1 MTKKNLNF
9 EDSLA
14 KLEGIVDALEN
25 SDVSL
30 EESVKKFEEG
40 IKLVKNCQKQLK
52 EAELKVNKLMGD
64 GEILIDSGRMDRK
77 MV

>member
-14 KLEGIVDALEN
+14 KLESIVDALEN
-25 SDVSL
+25 NDVSL

-40 IKLVKNCQKQLK
+40 IKLVKDCQSQLK

-64 GEILIDSGRMDRK
+64 GEILDK
-77 MV
+77 EN

>member
-14 KLEGIVDALEN
+14 KLEGIVDALEDD
-25 SDVSL
+25 DVSL

-40 IKLVKNCQKQLK
+40 IKLVKDCQRQLQ

-64 GEILIDSGRMDRK
+64 GEILDQEN
-77 MV
+77 

>member
-14 KLEGIVDALEN
+14 KLEGIVDALEDN
-25 SDVSL
+25 DVSL

-40 IKLVKNCQKQLK
+40 IKLVKDCQKQLK
-52 EAELKVNKLMGD
+52 EAELKVNRLMGD
-64 GEILIDSGRMDRK
+64 GGILDQEN
-77 MV
+77 

>member
-9 EDSLA
+9 KDSLA
-14 KLEGIVDALEN
+14 KLESIVDALEDN
-25 SDVSL
+25 DVSL

-40 IKLVKNCQKQLK
+40 INLVKDCQKQLK

-64 GEILIDSGRMDRK
+64 GEILDQEN
-77 MV
+77 

>member
-14 KLEGIVDALEN
+14 KLEGIVDALEAN
-25 SDVSL
+25 DVSL
-30 EESVKKFEEG
+30 EDSVKKFEEG
-40 IKLVKNCQKQLK
+40 INLVKDCQKQLK

-64 GEILIDSGRMDRK
+64 GGILDQEN
-77 MV
+77 

>member
-14 KLEGIVDALEN
+14 KLQGIVDALEDN
-25 SDVSL
+25 DVSL

-40 IKLVKNCQKQLK
+40 IKLVKDCQKQLK

-64 GEILIDSGRMDRK
+64 GEILDQEN
-77 MV
+77 

>member
-9 EDSLA
+9 EDSFA
-14 KLEGIVDALEN
+14 KLEGIVDALEDN
-25 SDVSL
+25 DVSL

-40 IKLVKNCQKQLK
+40 IKLVKDCQKQLK

-64 GEILIDSGRMDRK
+64 GEILDQEN
-77 MV
+77 

>member
-14 KLEGIVDALEN
+14 RLEGIVDALEDN
-25 SDVSL
+25 DVSL

-40 IKLVKNCQKQLK
+40 IKLVKDCQKQLK

-64 GEILIDSGRMDRK
+64 GEILNQEN
-77 MV
+77 

>member
-14 KLEGIVDALEN
+14 KLEGIVDALED

-40 IKLVKNCQKQLK
+40 IKLVKDCQNQLQ

-64 GEILIDSGRMDRK
+64 GEILDQEN
-77 MV
+77 

>member
-25 SDVSL
+25 NDVSL

-40 IKLVKNCQKQLK
+40 IKLVKDCQKQLK

-64 GEILIDSGRMDRK
+64 GEILDQEN
-77 MV
+77 

>member
-14 KLEGIVDALEN
+14 KLEGIVDALEDN
-25 SDVSL
+25 DVSL

-40 IKLVKNCQKQLK
+40 IKLVKDCQKQLK
-52 EAELKVNKLMGD
+52 EAELKVYKLMGD
-64 GEILIDSGRMDRK
+64 GEILDQEN
-77 MV
+77 

>member
-14 KLEGIVDALEN
+14 RLEGIVDALEDN
-25 SDVSL
+25 DVSL

-40 IKLVKNCQKQLK
+40 IKLVKDCQKQLK

-64 GEILIDSGRMDRK
+64 GEILDK
-77 MV
+77 EN

>member
-14 KLEGIVDALEN
+14 KLEGIVDALEDN
-25 SDVSL
+25 DVSL

-40 IKLVKNCQKQLK
+40 IKLVKDCQKQLK

-64 GEILIDSGRMDRK
+64 GEILNQEN
-77 MV
+77 

>member
-1 MTKKNLNF
+1 MTKKNLIF

-14 KLEGIVDALEN
+14 KLEGIVDALEDN
-25 SDVSL
+25 DVSL

-40 IKLVKNCQKQLK
+40 IKLVKDCQKQLK

-64 GEILIDSGRMDRK
+64 GEILDQEN
-77 MV
+77 

>member
-14 KLEGIVDALEN
+14 KLEAIVDALEDN
-25 SDVSL
+25 DVSL

-40 IKLVKNCQKQLK
+40 IKLVKDCQKQLK

-64 GEILIDSGRMDRK
+64 GETLDQEN
-77 MV
+77 

>member
-14 KLEGIVDALEN
+14 KLEGIVDALED

-40 IKLVKNCQKQLK
+40 IKLVKDCQKQLQ
-52 EAELKVNKLMGD
+52 EAELKGRF
-64 GEILIDSGRMDRK
+64 LIFK
-77 MV
+77 

>member
-14 KLEGIVDALEN
+14 KLEGIVDALEDG
-25 SDVSL
+25 DVSL

-40 IKLVKNCQKQLK
+40 IKLVKDCQRQLQ

-64 GEILIDSGRMDRK
+64 GEILDQEN
-77 MV
+77 

>member
-14 KLEGIVDALEN
+14 QLESIVDALEDN
-25 SDVSL
+25 DVSL

-40 IKLVKNCQKQLK
+40 IKLVKDCQKQLK

-64 GEILIDSGRMDRK
+64 GEILDQEN
-77 MV
+77 

>member
-14 KLEGIVDALEN
+14 KLEGIVDALEDN
-25 SDVSL
+25 DVSL

-40 IKLVKNCQKQLK
+40 IKLVKDCQKQLK
-52 EAELKVNKLMGD
+52 EAELKVNKLMGICPREE
-64 GEILIDSGRMDRK
+64 GATRGN
-77 MV
+77 

>member
-14 KLEGIVDALEN
+14 KLEGIVDALEDN
-25 SDVSL
+25 DVSL

-40 IKLVKNCQKQLK
+40 IKLVKDCQRQLQ

-64 GEILIDSGRMDRK
+64 GEILNQEN
-77 MV
+77 

>member
-14 KLEGIVDALEN
+14 RLESIVDALEDN
-25 SDVSL
+25 DVSL

-40 IKLVKNCQKQLK
+40 IKLVKDCQKQLK

-64 GEILIDSGRMDRK
+64 GEILDQEN
-77 MV
+77 

>member
-14 KLEGIVDALEN
+14 KLEGIVDALEDN
-25 SDVSL
+25 DVSM

-40 IKLVKNCQKQLK
+40 IKLVKDCQKQLK

-64 GEILIDSGRMDRK
+64 GEILDQEN
-77 MV
+77 

>member
-14 KLEGIVDALEN
+14 KLEGIVDALEDN
-25 SDVSL
+25 DVSL

-40 IKLVKNCQKQLK
+40 IKLVKDCQKQLK

-64 GEILIDSGRMDRK
+64 GGILDQEN
-77 MV
+77 

>member
-14 KLEGIVDALEN
+14 KLEGIVDALED

-40 IKLVKNCQKQLK
+40 FKLVKDCQKQLQ

-64 GEILIDSGRMDRK
+64 GEILDQEN
-77 MV
+77 

>member
-14 KLEGIVDALEN
+14 KLESIVDALEDN
-25 SDVSL
+25 DVSL

-40 IKLVKNCQKQLK
+40 IKLVKDCQKQLQ
-52 EAELKVNKLMGD
+52 EAELKVNKLMSD
-64 GEILIDSGRMDRK
+64 GEILDQEN
-77 MV
+77 

>member
-9 EDSLA
+9 EESLA
-14 KLEGIVDALEN
+14 KLEGIVDALEDN
-25 SDVSL
+25 DVSL

-40 IKLVKNCQKQLK
+40 IKLVKDCQKQLK

-64 GEILIDSGRMDRK
+64 GEILDQEN
-77 MV
+77 

>member
-14 KLEGIVDALEN
+14 KLEGIVDALED

-40 IKLVKNCQKQLK
+40 IKLVKDCQKQLQ
-52 EAELKVNKLMGD
+52 EAELKVNKIMGD
-64 GEILIDSGRMDRK
+64 GEILDQEN
-77 MV
+77 

>member
-14 KLEGIVDALEN
+14 KLESIVDALEDN
-25 SDVSL
+25 DVSL

-40 IKLVKNCQKQLK
+40 IKLVKDCQSNSK
-52 EAELKVNKLMGD
+52 KL
-64 GEILIDSGRMDRK
+64 S
-77 MV
+77 

>member
-14 KLEGIVDALEN
+14 KLEGIVDALEDN
-25 SDVSL
+25 DVSL

-40 IKLVKNCQKQLK
+40 IKLVKDCQKQLK

-64 GEILIDSGRMDRK
+64 GEILNQEH
-77 MV
+77 

>member
-14 KLEGIVDALEN
+14 KLEGIVDALEDN
-25 SDVSL
+25 DVSL

-40 IKLVKNCQKQLK
+40 IKLVRDCQKQLK

-64 GEILIDSGRMDRK
+64 GEILDQEN
-77 MV
+77 

>member
-14 KLEGIVDALEN
+14 KLEGIVDALEDN
-25 SDVSL
+25 DVSL

-40 IKLVKNCQKQLK
+40 IKLVKDCQKQLK
-52 EAELKVNKLMGD
+52 EAELKVNKLLD
-64 GEILIDSGRMDRK
+64 NGEILDQEN
-77 MV
+77 

>member
-14 KLEGIVDALEN
+14 KLEGIVDALEDN
-25 SDVSL
+25 DVSL

-40 IKLVKNCQKQLK
+40 IKLVKDCQKQLQ

-64 GEILIDSGRMDRK
+64 GEILNQEN
-77 MV
+77 

>member
-14 KLEGIVDALEN
+14 KLEGIVDALEDN
-25 SDVSL
+25 NVSL

-40 IKLVKNCQKQLK
+40 IKLVKDCQKQLQ

-64 GEILIDSGRMDRK
+64 GEILDQEN
-77 MV
+77 